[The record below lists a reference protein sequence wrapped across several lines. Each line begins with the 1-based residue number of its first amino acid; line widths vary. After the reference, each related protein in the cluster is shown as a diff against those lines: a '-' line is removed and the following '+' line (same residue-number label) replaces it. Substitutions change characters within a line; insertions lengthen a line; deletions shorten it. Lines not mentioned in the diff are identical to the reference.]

1 MAAGVRQKVILACTE
16 CKQRN
21 YNTMKNKRNNPDR
34 IELMKYCKRHSTRRL
49 NNLYTDI
56 DGDVRMANNNSN
68 GSKQDSKEELAKAA
82 QASAKKSQNSKKEG
96 KKGGLIAYLKG
107 VRQEF
112 KKVVWPTREELVTDT
127 VVVFACVIFFAVTFW
142 LIDTGF
148 LAALKGILG
157 ITLS

>member
-1 MAAGVRQKVILACTE
+1 
-16 CKQRN
+16 
-21 YNTMKNKRNNPDR
+21 
-34 IELMKYCKRHSTRRL
+34 
-49 NNLYTDI
+49 
-56 DGDVRMANNNSN
+56 MANNNSN
-68 GSKQDSKEELAKAA
+68 GSKQDSREELAKAA